1 MTIDDRLPLQIP
13 LVFVCF
19 VGRLKDH
26 HGSFRLRRSVP
37 LAAGAAVAPS
47 AAAAAVPSGRHAALA
62 VLEKPVAS
70 REIGGAIEGDGFFGQ
85 VLCQWSQG
93 SLGCGNLRCFKI

>member
-1 MTIDDRLPLQIP
+1 MTDYHFKFPWFLSVLLAASKIITDP
-13 LVFVCF
+13 
-19 VGRLKDH
+19 
-26 HGSFRLRRSVP
+26 FRLRRSVP

-70 REIGGAIEGDGFFGQ
+70 REVGGAIEGDG
-85 VLCQWSQG
+85 
-93 SLGCGNLRCFKI
+93 

>member
-1 MTIDDRLPLQIP
+1 MTDDHFKFPW
-13 LVFVCF
+13 VFVCF

-26 HGSFRLRRSVP
+26 HGSIPLAPVP
-37 LAAGAAVAPS
+37 LAAGAAVAPSAAAVAPS

-70 REIGGAIEGDGFFGQ
+70 REVGGAIEGDG
-85 VLCQWSQG
+85 
-93 SLGCGNLRCFKI
+93 

>member
-1 MTIDDRLPLQIP
+1 MTDDHFKFPW
-13 LVFVCF
+13 VFVCF

-26 HGSFRLRRSVP
+26 HGSIPLAPVP

-70 REIGGAIEGDGFFGQ
+70 REVGGAIEGDG
-85 VLCQWSQG
+85 
-93 SLGCGNLRCFKI
+93 